1 MSAERT
7 EISPNE
13 DIKNNP
19 NINLLFVSTIERAFA
34 RVHIHFIPFRYSNQY
49 SKWKTFFIF
58 LLSFFLSPSHAGS
71 YLYERFYR
79 DIIDDRE
86 RRRYGRRMYEMAQV
100 ARWNNFFFE

>member
-19 NINLLFVSTIERAFA
+19 NINLLFVSTIERAFV
-34 RVHIHFIPFRYSNQY
+34 RVHIHFIPFHLESILEVKNF
-49 SKWKTFFIF
+49 FFISSLF
-58 LLSFFLSPSHAGS
+58 LFLSRAGS

-86 RRRYGRRMYEMAQV
+86 RRRNDRRMYAMAQV
-100 ARWNNFFFE
+100 AMWNNFFFE